1 MELKTNQQANIMK
14 YEKGTLQLVGNEK
27 EWLIS
32 NGIIQIRCNLLLG
45 TTDYE
50 WKGSSKAELDHTQA
64 YATVDGTLWSSLHG
78 QGHYGNPELKELSD
92 DFGNGLS
99 FEIIHEFK
107 ESSFQLKQQFSIYE
121 FIPYIMV
128 KVTMQSDRVLS
139 VNRISPLFKDEKQEG
154 SLKLSYADSTVSND
168 LATLFV
174 PFDNDKWV
182 RFGAYELAMNQ
193 ESYGVGAIFDPKDR
207 RGLIMGS
214 LTHDQW
220 KTGILAKGK
229 GSDVSSLDLYGG
241 AASDFTHDS
250 IPHGALVGKEIS
262 SPLCFIGY
270 YDDIR
275 NGLEQFGQANTK
287 LTPFLPWKEGVPF
300 GWNSWSAAGDKLDL
314 NLYEATSDFFKASL
328 QSNHFHNE
336 GIVYINF
343 DSFWNNLTLD
353 ELESAVK
360 HVHNNGQKAGI
371 YWTPFT
377 FWGTAWDRY
386 VEGTNNQFKYYELLL
401 KDHDGNILPE
411 LDGGLS
417 LDPTHPG
424 TLQRIDWQMERFV
437 KWGFEYVKFDF
448 MGHAALEGKHY
459 EPQITTGMAAYNYG
473 MNYLAE
479 QLHPNRIGR
488 PFFINLSIAPL
499 FPHAYA
505 HSRRVSCDV
514 FATIEDTAYLLNAL
528 NFGWWINQTLYQ
540 FNDPDHTVLYKS
552 YNQEPTTFNEARS
565 RLHASIIGGTVMLAG
580 DDFRLPE
587 ARDRAKQLLTNE
599 KVNTIARSGRAFLP
613 IEINIGDHSCEE
625 FFLVDVTEDTV
636 YIAIFNLQQE
646 KRVKKISVSRVGWKE
661 GVPCQVED
669 LWSGVTQK
677 ASDYLE
683 VLLEGMDSTILRL
696 TKVE

>member
-1 MELKTNQQANIMK
+1 MELKTNQLANIVK

-27 EWLIS
+27 EWLTS
-32 NGIIQIRCNLLLG
+32 NGIIEIRCDLQLG
-45 TTDYE
+45 TTDYR
-50 WKGSSKAELDHTQA
+50 WMGSSKAELIHAQA
-64 YATVDGTLWSSLHG
+64 YAMVDGTLWSSLHA
-78 QGHYGNPELKELSD
+78 QRHYGNQELKELSD
-92 DFGNGLS
+92 DFGKGLA

-107 ESSFQLKQQFSIYE
+107 ESSTQLVQQFSLYE
-121 FIPYIMV
+121 FIPYVMV
-128 KVTMQSDRVLS
+128 KVIVQSDREVS
-139 VNRISPLFKDEKQEG
+139 VNRLSPLSIEERQEG
-154 SLKLSYADSTVSND
+154 SLKLSSTDSTISDD
-168 LATLFV
+168 LVTLFV

-182 RFGAYELAMNQ
+182 RYGAYELAKNQ
-193 ESYGVGAIFDPKDR
+193 ESYGVGAIFDPKDH
-207 RGLIMGS
+207 RGIIMGS

-220 KTGILAKGK
+220 KTGIVAQGK
-229 GSDVSSLDLYGG
+229 GRHVNYLDLYGG
-241 AASDFTHDS
+241 AASDFTRDS
-250 IPHGALVGKEIS
+250 IPHGALLGKEIC

-275 NGLEQFGQANTK
+275 SGLEQYGQANIK
-287 LTPFLPWKEGVPF
+287 LIPALPWKEGVPF
-300 GWNSWSAAGDKLDL
+300 GWNSWSAAGDKVDA
-314 NLYEATSDFFKASL
+314 NLYMATSDFFKESL

-343 DSFWNNLTLD
+343 DSFWDNLTLE

-360 HVHNNGQKAGI
+360 HVLNNGQKAGI

-377 FWGTAWDRY
+377 FWGQGWDQY
-386 VEGTNNQFKYYELLL
+386 VEGTNNQFKYHDLLL
-401 KDHDGNILPE
+401 KDHDGHILPE

-424 TLQRIDWQMERFV
+424 TLQRIDWQMKRFV

-473 MNYLAE
+473 MNYLTE
-479 QLHPNRIGR
+479 QLRPERIGR
-488 PFFINLSIAPL
+488 PFFINFSIAPL

-528 NFGWWINQTLYQ
+528 NFGWWINQTLYR

-587 ARDRAKQLLTNE
+587 ARERAHKLLTNE
-599 KVNTIARSGRAFLP
+599 RVNAVALLGRAFLP
-613 IEINIGDHSCEE
+613 IEMNIGDQSCEE
-625 FFLVDVTEDTV
+625 FFLVDETENTV
-636 YIAIFNLQQE
+636 YFAIFNLQQE
-646 KRVKKISVSRVGWKE
+646 KRVKKISIGRIGWKE
-661 GVPCQVED
+661 GVPCQAED
-669 LWSGVTQK
+669 LWSGVIQN
-677 ASDYLE
+677 ASDSLE